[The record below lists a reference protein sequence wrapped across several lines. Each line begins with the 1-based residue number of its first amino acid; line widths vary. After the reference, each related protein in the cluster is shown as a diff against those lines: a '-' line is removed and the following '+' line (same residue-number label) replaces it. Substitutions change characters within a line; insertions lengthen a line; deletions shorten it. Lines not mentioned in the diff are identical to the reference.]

1 MNVKKTLLI
10 VFREPYQHDKTLYKA
25 INKPLKQIRK
35 VLIIMMSQKELQK
48 YAEQD
53 YKLVD
58 PEYIKQLERDS
69 EKLIKFKKY
78 SILAVFI
85 AVIVIAVTLPLL
97 RALLTN
103 LLN

>member
-1 MNVKKTLLI
+1 
-10 VFREPYQHDKTLYKA
+10 
-25 INKPLKQIRK
+25 
-35 VLIIMMSQKELQK
+35 MSQKELQK
-48 YAEQD
+48 YADQD

>member
-1 MNVKKTLLI
+1 
-10 VFREPYQHDKTLYKA
+10 
-25 INKPLKQIRK
+25 
-35 VLIIMMSQKELQK
+35 MSQKELQK
-48 YAEQD
+48 YADQD

-97 RALLTN
+97 RVLLTN
-103 LLN
+103 LLD

>member
-1 MNVKKTLLI
+1 
-10 VFREPYQHDKTLYKA
+10 
-25 INKPLKQIRK
+25 
-35 VLIIMMSQKELQK
+35 MSQKELQK
-48 YAEQD
+48 YADQD

-97 RALLTN
+97 RVLLTN

>member
-1 MNVKKTLLI
+1 
-10 VFREPYQHDKTLYKA
+10 
-25 INKPLKQIRK
+25 
-35 VLIIMMSQKELQK
+35 MMSQKELQK
-48 YAEQD
+48 YADQD

-58 PEYIKQLERDS
+58 PEYIKQLELDS
-69 EKLIKFKKY
+69 EKLIKLKKY

-85 AVIVIAVTLPLL
+85 TVIVIAITLPLL

>member
-1 MNVKKTLLI
+1 
-10 VFREPYQHDKTLYKA
+10 
-25 INKPLKQIRK
+25 
-35 VLIIMMSQKELQK
+35 MMSQKELQK

-69 EKLIKFKKY
+69 KKLLKFKKY
-78 SILAVFI
+78 SIFAIFI
-85 AVIVIAVTLPLL
+85 TVIVIAMTLPLL
-97 RALLTN
+97 RVLLTN

>member
-1 MNVKKTLLI
+1 
-10 VFREPYQHDKTLYKA
+10 
-25 INKPLKQIRK
+25 
-35 VLIIMMSQKELQK
+35 MMSQKELQK
-48 YAEQD
+48 YAERD

-85 AVIVIAVTLPLL
+85 TVIVIAVTLPLL

>member
-1 MNVKKTLLI
+1 
-10 VFREPYQHDKTLYKA
+10 
-25 INKPLKQIRK
+25 
-35 VLIIMMSQKELQK
+35 MMSQKELQK

-58 PEYIKQLERDS
+58 PEYIKQLEQDS
-69 EKLIKFKKY
+69 KKLLKFKKY

-85 AVIVIAVTLPLL
+85 AVVVVAITFPLL

>member
-1 MNVKKTLLI
+1 G
-10 VFREPYQHDKTLYKA
+10 FD
-25 INKPLKQIRK
+25 
-35 VLIIMMSQKELQK
+35 IMMSQKELQK

-58 PEYIKQLERDS
+58 PEYIKQLEQDS

-78 SILAVFI
+78 SILAAFI
-85 AVIVIAVTLPLL
+85 AVIVIAITFPLL

>member
-1 MNVKKTLLI
+1 
-10 VFREPYQHDKTLYKA
+10 
-25 INKPLKQIRK
+25 
-35 VLIIMMSQKELQK
+35 MMSQKELQK
-48 YAEQD
+48 YAERD

-58 PEYIKQLERDS
+58 PEYIKQFERDS

-85 AVIVIAVTLPLL
+85 TVIVIAVTLPLL

>member
-1 MNVKKTLLI
+1 
-10 VFREPYQHDKTLYKA
+10 
-25 INKPLKQIRK
+25 
-35 VLIIMMSQKELQK
+35 MMSQKELQK

-58 PEYIKQLERDS
+58 PEYIKQLEQDS
-69 EKLIKFKKY
+69 EKLIKFEKY
-78 SILAVFI
+78 SVLAAFI
-85 AVIVIAVTLPLL
+85 AVIVIAITFPLL

>member
-1 MNVKKTLLI
+1 
-10 VFREPYQHDKTLYKA
+10 
-25 INKPLKQIRK
+25 
-35 VLIIMMSQKELQK
+35 MMSQKELQK

-58 PEYIKQLERDS
+58 PKYIKQLERDS
-69 EKLIKFKKY
+69 EKLTKFKKY

-85 AVIVIAVTLPLL
+85 TVIVIAVTLPLL

>member
-1 MNVKKTLLI
+1 
-10 VFREPYQHDKTLYKA
+10 
-25 INKPLKQIRK
+25 
-35 VLIIMMSQKELQK
+35 MSQKELQK

-69 EKLIKFKKY
+69 ERLIRFKKY

-85 AVIVIAVTLPLL
+85 TVIVIAVTLPLL
-97 RALLTN
+97 RVLLTN

>member
-1 MNVKKTLLI
+1 
-10 VFREPYQHDKTLYKA
+10 
-25 INKPLKQIRK
+25 
-35 VLIIMMSQKELQK
+35 MMTQKELQK
-48 YAEQD
+48 YAERD

-85 AVIVIAVTLPLL
+85 AVIVIAMTLPLL

>member
-1 MNVKKTLLI
+1 
-10 VFREPYQHDKTLYKA
+10 
-25 INKPLKQIRK
+25 
-35 VLIIMMSQKELQK
+35 MMSQKELQK

-69 EKLIKFKKY
+69 ERLIRFKKY

-85 AVIVIAVTLPLL
+85 TVIVIAVTLPLL
-97 RALLTN
+97 RVLLTN
-103 LLN
+103 LLK

>member
-1 MNVKKTLLI
+1 
-10 VFREPYQHDKTLYKA
+10 
-25 INKPLKQIRK
+25 
-35 VLIIMMSQKELQK
+35 MMSQKELQK

-69 EKLIKFKKY
+69 KKLLKFKKY

-85 AVIVIAVTLPLL
+85 TVVAIAMTLPLL
-97 RALLTN
+97 RVLLTN
-103 LLN
+103 ILN

>member
-1 MNVKKTLLI
+1 MIRLYIKRLI
-10 VFREPYQHDKTLYKA
+10 ITAE
-25 INKPLKQIRK
+25 INQKCFD
-35 VLIIMMSQKELQK
+35 IMMSQKELQK

-58 PEYIKQLERDS
+58 PEYIKQLEQDS

-78 SILAVFI
+78 SILAAFI
-85 AVIVIAVTLPLL
+85 AVIVVAITFPLL

>member
-1 MNVKKTLLI
+1 
-10 VFREPYQHDKTLYKA
+10 
-25 INKPLKQIRK
+25 
-35 VLIIMMSQKELQK
+35 MMSQKELQK

-69 EKLIKFKKY
+69 ERLIRFKKY

-85 AVIVIAVTLPLL
+85 TVIVIAVTLPLP
-97 RALLTN
+97 RVLLTN

>member
-1 MNVKKTLLI
+1 M
-10 VFREPYQHDKTLYKA
+10 
-25 INKPLKQIRK
+25 
-35 VLIIMMSQKELQK
+35 MMSQKELQK

-58 PEYIKQLERDS
+58 PEYIKQLEQDS

-78 SILAVFI
+78 SILAAFI
-85 AVIVIAVTLPLL
+85 AVIVIAITFPLL

>member
-1 MNVKKTLLI
+1 MIRLYIKRLI
-10 VFREPYQHDKTLYKA
+10 ITAEANQKGFD
-25 INKPLKQIRK
+25 
-35 VLIIMMSQKELQK
+35 IMMSQKELQK

-58 PEYIKQLERDS
+58 PEYIKQLEQDS

-78 SILAVFI
+78 SILAAFI
-85 AVIVIAVTLPLL
+85 AVIVIAITFPLL

>member
-1 MNVKKTLLI
+1 
-10 VFREPYQHDKTLYKA
+10 
-25 INKPLKQIRK
+25 
-35 VLIIMMSQKELQK
+35 MSQKELQK

-69 EKLIKFKKY
+69 KKLLKFKKY

-85 AVIVIAVTLPLL
+85 AVVVIAMTLPLL

>member
-1 MNVKKTLLI
+1 
-10 VFREPYQHDKTLYKA
+10 
-25 INKPLKQIRK
+25 
-35 VLIIMMSQKELQK
+35 MMSQKELQK

-58 PEYIKQLERDS
+58 PEYIKQLEQDS
-69 EKLIKFKKY
+69 KKLLKFKKY
-78 SILAVFI
+78 SIFAIFI
-85 AVIVIAVTLPLL
+85 TVIVIAVTLPLL

>member
-1 MNVKKTLLI
+1 
-10 VFREPYQHDKTLYKA
+10 
-25 INKPLKQIRK
+25 
-35 VLIIMMSQKELQK
+35 MMSQKELQK
-48 YAEQD
+48 YAERD

-85 AVIVIAVTLPLL
+85 AVIVIAMTLPLL

>member
-1 MNVKKTLLI
+1 
-10 VFREPYQHDKTLYKA
+10 
-25 INKPLKQIRK
+25 
-35 VLIIMMSQKELQK
+35 MMSQKELQK

-58 PEYIKQLERDS
+58 PEYIKQLEQDS
-69 EKLIKFKKY
+69 KKLLKFKKY

-85 AVIVIAVTLPLL
+85 AVVVVAITFPLL

-103 LLN
+103 ILN

>member
-1 MNVKKTLLI
+1 
-10 VFREPYQHDKTLYKA
+10 
-25 INKPLKQIRK
+25 
-35 VLIIMMSQKELQK
+35 MSQKELQK

-58 PEYIKQLERDS
+58 PEYIKQLEQDS
-69 EKLIKFKKY
+69 KKLLKFKKY

-85 AVIVIAVTLPLL
+85 AVVVVAITFPLL

-103 LLN
+103 ILN

>member
-1 MNVKKTLLI
+1 MIRLYVKRLI
-10 VFREPYQHDKTLYKA
+10 ITAEANQKGFD
-25 INKPLKQIRK
+25 
-35 VLIIMMSQKELQK
+35 IMMSQKELQK

-58 PEYIKQLERDS
+58 PEYIKQLEQDS

-78 SILAVFI
+78 SILAAFI
-85 AVIVIAVTLPLL
+85 AVIVIAITFPLL

>member
-1 MNVKKTLLI
+1 
-10 VFREPYQHDKTLYKA
+10 
-25 INKPLKQIRK
+25 
-35 VLIIMMSQKELQK
+35 MMSQKELQK

-69 EKLIKFKKY
+69 ERLIRFKKY

-85 AVIVIAVTLPLL
+85 TVIVIAVTLPLL
-97 RALLTN
+97 RVLFS
-103 LLN
+103 